1 MSDMTSNTPMHHRS
15 RRAPGWEYQAYFVP
29 VFALSLPLAALRAGV
44 AILTSDPAPRPGIL
58 TDAVRRARDV
68 TTTICSI

>member
-1 MSDMTSNTPMHHRS
+1 MSDMTSNAPLARA
-15 RRAPGWEYQAYFVP
+15 RKAPGWEYRVYFVP
-29 VFALSLPLAALRAGV
+29 VLALSLPLAVVRAGIAAV
-44 AILTSDPAPRPGIL
+44 TSDPTPRPGIL